1 MKKNYSLL
9 FLLLPLFMFSQTTDL
24 LISKYGEGT
33 SNNKFIVHQKENIAQ
48 QNALYEELVSFIT
61 SIHSEKQ
68 TLVDASAGREA
79 IKLALLIQEKI
90 NESK

>member
-1 MKKNYSLL
+1 MNKGWINGG
-9 FLLLPLFMFSQTTDL
+9 FFVCEPGFFDL
-24 LISKYGEGT
+24 IKDDSTILE
-33 SNNKFIVHQKENIAQ
+33 QDPMENIAQ